1 MKILLVDSAT
11 GEETVRDLTL
21 DEIDQMTQNAGVNNN
36 IQENTQNDVPIMN
49 DKVKYIV
56 DWMQRENLANN
67 DVIDSLILLSSLQR

>member
-1 MKILLVDSAT
+1 MKILIVDSAT

-21 DEIDQMTQNAGVNNN
+21 DEIDQITQNAGVNNN
-36 IQENTQNDVPIMN
+36 IQENTQNNLPVMN

-67 DVIDSLILLSSLQR
+67 DVIDSLILLSSVQR